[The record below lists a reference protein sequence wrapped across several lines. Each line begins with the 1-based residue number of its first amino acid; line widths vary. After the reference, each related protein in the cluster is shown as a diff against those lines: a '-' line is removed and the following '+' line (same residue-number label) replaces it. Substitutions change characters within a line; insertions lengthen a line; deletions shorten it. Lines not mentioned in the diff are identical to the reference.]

1 MRHDL
6 LSLEIF
12 MAVAEHRNLTKAA
25 QRCHLATSAVSK
37 RISELEAKVGAS
49 LFVRYPRGMELTPA
63 GQSLRHYAVQLQE
76 TLVRMDSELSEYG
89 SGTKGHIRLH
99 AITSALAQKLTVD
112 VGRFLASYP
121 EIKFDI
127 EERVG
132 AAIVRAVADGR
143 ADLGI
148 IAQQTP
154 ALGLE
159 SLAYHTDELVIA
171 VAETHPLAACSGVR
185 FEQALTYEFIG
196 PHQESS
202 VHNLLTEQAGLLGA
216 TVRQRIR
223 VSSFEC
229 MCQMASANLGICILP
244 RAVLRR
250 YLKPLHLHA
259 IALQEPWALRQ
270 LNIVS
275 RSFEGLA
282 PTAKAFV
289 GHLTA

>member
-12 MAVAEHRNLTKAA
+12 MAVAEQRNLTRAA
-25 QRCHLATSAVSK
+25 ERCHLATSAVSK

-63 GQSLRHYAVQLQE
+63 GQSLRHYTVQLME
-76 TLVRMDSELSEYG
+76 TLGKMDSELEEYG

-99 AITSALAQKLTVD
+99 AITSALAQHLTID
-112 VGRFLASYP
+112 VGRFLNSYP

-148 IAQQTP
+148 IAEQTP
-154 ALGLE
+154 AMGLE
-159 SLAYHTDELVIA
+159 SIAYRTDELVVA
-171 VAETHPLAACSGVR
+171 VSETHPLAQFTGVR
-185 FEQALTYEFIG
+185 FEQALGYEFIG

-202 VHNLLTEQAGLLGA
+202 VHNLLTEHAGKLGT

-244 RAVLRR
+244 RDVLRR

-259 IALQEPWALRQ
+259 IALEESWAHRQ

-275 RSFEGLA
+275 RSFEALA

>member
-12 MAVAEHRNLTKAA
+12 MAVAEQRNLTKAA
-25 QRCHLATSAVSK
+25 KRCHLATSAVSK

-63 GQSLRHYAVQLQE
+63 GQSLRHYAVQLLE
-76 TLVRMDSELSEYG
+76 TLARMDSELGEYG

-99 AITSALAQKLTVD
+99 AITSALAQQLTVD
-112 VGRFLASYP
+112 VGRFLISYP
-121 EIKFDI
+121 DIKFDI

-143 ADLGI
+143 ADVGI
-148 IAQQTP
+148 IAEQTP
-154 ALGLE
+154 AMGLE
-159 SLAYHTDELVIA
+159 LIPYRTDELVVA
-171 VAETHPLAACSGVR
+171 VSEQHPLAASSGIR
-185 FEQALTYEFIG
+185 FQQALAYEFIG

-202 VHNLLTEQAGLLGA
+202 VHNLLTEQADKVGA
-216 TVRQRIR
+216 SVRQRIR
-223 VSSFEC
+223 VTSFEC

-244 RAVLRR
+244 RDVLRR
-250 YLKPLHLHA
+250 YVKPLRLHA
-259 IALQEPWALRQ
+259 IALQEPWAQRQ
-270 LNIVS
+270 LNIVL
-275 RSFEGLA
+275 RSFDGLS